1 MGSILGVDVG
11 GTFTDFIHVGEDG
24 RIDIVK
30 TPSTPSEP
38 AQGVLDGLKK
48 LAGSEMSLSEFLG
61 GIDLIVHGTTIT
73 TNAVITR
80 NYAKTGYI
88 TTKGFKDILNSRRG
102 LKRNAF
108 TAKEAPPKPIVPQYL
123 VKTVGGRIN
132 KAGEEMLPLDEA
144 EVRSAADFFR
154 EQHVETIAVNL
165 MFSFLNPLHE
175 LRVKEILQEQLPDIY
190 VSISSEVLPYVR
202 MYERGS
208 TTVFNACVRPLLGTY
223 IDDLLGKLESSNFG
237 GRLLTMQS
245 NGGVMS
251 PEVAKEFGAN
261 TLLSGPASGPAA
273 ALHFTNP
280 HNLKNLITIDMG
292 GTSLDA
298 CLIRDGRPTITKY
311 SEVAEYALAVP
322 SMDIRAI
329 GSGGGSI
336 AFVDTSGILHVG
348 PESAGA
354 SPGPAAYGLGGEYPT
369 VTDANI
375 LLGYLNPSYFLGGE
389 RKLYPDLSKSAIS
402 KFIAEPLGI
411 KMEQAANGIIQ
422 LVNSQMANGVRKVSI
437 EQGFDPRDAAL
448 VVAGGAGPLHACG
461 IAEELG
467 LDLIF
472 IPKAGSVLC
481 ATGMLTTDLRHD
493 LLRFASIFLDE
504 ETDCVEQLNSLRDE
518 LIPLG
523 RDLLLEEKIPVERH
537 RYEFAGDMLF
547 EGQFN
552 VLETPLP
559 QLGEDNIKDTDVAR
573 LIERFRDHHKDVY
586 GYTLDDSSVQIQS
599 IRLTAIG
606 TTEAPSFKSIDL
618 GTSDITSAKKDQR
631 KVWFDNSETIISVY
645 DGDKLLAGNIVSG
658 PSIIEV
664 PTTTILI
671 KNDWQL
677 EVDKLGSYLLHPK
690 SSSLSDTLEELL
702 NKEN

>member
-1 MGSILGVDVG
+1 
-11 GTFTDFIHVGEDG
+11 
-24 RIDIVK
+24 
-30 TPSTPSEP
+30 
-38 AQGVLDGLKK
+38 
-48 LAGSEMSLSEFLG
+48 
-61 GIDLIVHGTTIT
+61 
-73 TNAVITR
+73 
-80 NYAKTGYI
+80 
-88 TTKGFKDILNSRRG
+88 
-102 LKRNAF
+102 
-108 TAKEAPPKPIVPQYL
+108 
-123 VKTVGGRIN
+123 
-132 KAGEEMLPLDEA
+132 
-144 EVRSAADFFR
+144 
-154 EQHVETIAVNL
+154 
-165 MFSFLNPLHE
+165 
-175 LRVKEILQEQLPDIY
+175 
-190 VSISSEVLPYVR
+190 
-202 MYERGS
+202 
-208 TTVFNACVRPLLGTY
+208 
-223 IDDLLGKLESSNFG
+223 
-237 GRLLTMQS
+237 
-245 NGGVMS
+245 
-251 PEVAKEFGAN
+251 
-261 TLLSGPASGPAA
+261 
-273 ALHFTNP
+273 
-280 HNLKNLITIDMG
+280 
-292 GTSLDA
+292 
-298 CLIRDGRPTITKY
+298 
-311 SEVAEYALAVP
+311 
-322 SMDIRAI
+322 
-329 GSGGGSI
+329 
-336 AFVDTSGILHVG
+336 
-348 PESAGA
+348 
-354 SPGPAAYGLGGEYPT
+354 
-369 VTDANI
+369 
-375 LLGYLNPSYFLGGE
+375 
-389 RKLYPDLSKSAIS
+389 
-402 KFIAEPLGI
+402 
-411 KMEQAANGIIQ
+411 MEQAANGIIQ

-523 RDLLLEEKIPVERH
+523 RNLLLEEKIPVERH

-559 QLGEDNIKDTDVAR
+559 QLGEDNIKNTDIAR

-606 TTEAPSFKSIDL
+606 TTDAPSFKSIDL

-671 KNDWQL
+671 KNNWQL

-690 SSSLSDTLEELL
+690 SSSLSDTLEKLL